1 MNPAG
6 MHCFRILFRS
16 RSVHRSFNFD
26 SDAEEGRMAYRDGE
40 FQNAVYCG
48 TLTKEIRA
56 IINIIWKIDFSHE
69 VDLLKIE
76 NSNLADD
83 PKQGRKFSIILEHHE
98 RRQPYVERLN
108 EHWQKQCRRSLV
120 A

>member
-1 MNPAG
+1 
-6 MHCFRILFRS
+6 
-16 RSVHRSFNFD
+16 
-26 SDAEEGRMAYRDGE
+26 MAYRDGE
-40 FQNAVYCG
+40 FQDAVYCG

-76 NSNLADD
+76 NSSLADD

-98 RRQPYVERLN
+98 RRQPYVKLLDER
-108 EHWQKQCRRSLV
+108 WQTQCRRSL
-120 A
+120 AA